1 MKVLGLSLCTLGLTV
16 VLGITAHAS
25 SPLDS
30 IGVTKINNKIHV
42 RYLVEPGETV
52 YGISTKYKVP
62 VSELLEINAE
72 LESGLKVGQIIN
84 IPYTEALVQSAK
96 KEAAK
101 EKGEEDA
108 VVYKVQPGDTYYGIS
123 KKFGVTVEEL
133 MKLNNMDLK
142 AGQELIVGRK
152 SVQQQVAVN
161 AVTTEDKRTTSVTE
175 PKVEEKK
182 TETVK
187 EEPKKEEI
195 KEEIKKEEPR
205 KEEPVK
211 TTVQTE
217 KKSETAVT
225 TTTPTTTKKPY
236 VSAKDKPNPFIGNIE
251 PYDFNPDR
259 KQVLV
264 IPFDP
269 YLYFSDADDEI
280 AARSNLPRNKIR
292 EVFRRRMNALLNADG
307 YETIH
312 LVGGRSKD
320 SISDLNKI
328 YSSVT
333 YNYQQSIANPSSRY
347 VTQKEVEVSKSKS
360 WLAKQKDKVAGKE
373 DSKYELPQDN
383 AKYFGVIVRNPDF
396 YNYFNAKYSID
407 YYIFI
412 NQFEVKTNYENCL
425 DRAALNYE
433 RTFTTHF
440 SIFDATG
447 KQIAGNSFKT
457 HYNSNSNYVYQIVSD
472 NIPKITERILSELPL
487 PNE

>member
-1 MKVLGLSLCTLGLTV
+1 MKVLGLSLCMLLTV
-16 VLGITAHAS
+16 VSGLSAHAS
-25 SPLDS
+25 APLDS
-30 IGVTKINNKIHV
+30 IGVTKINNKLHV

-62 VSELLEINAE
+62 VSELLEINEE
-72 LESGLKVGQIIN
+72 LEKGLKVGQIIN

-101 EKGEEDA
+101 ERGEDDA
-108 VVYKVQPGDTYYGIS
+108 VIYKVQPGDTYYGIS
-123 KKFGVTVEEL
+123 KRFGVTVEEL
-133 MKLNNMDLK
+133 MKLNNMELK
-142 AGQELIVGRK
+142 AGQELVVGKK
-152 SVQQQVAVN
+152 SQQVASN
-161 AVTTEDKRTTSVTE
+161 TAVTEEKKIVAVAE

-182 TETVK
+182 VEPKVEEPKK
-187 EEPKKEEI
+187 EEPKKEEV
-195 KEEIKKEEPR
+195 K

-211 TTVQTE
+211 TVVQPE
-217 KKSETAVT
+217 KKTEPAVT
-225 TTTPTTTKKPY
+225 TTPTKKPY

-280 AARSNLPRNKIR
+280 AARSNMPRNKIR
-292 EVFRRRMNALLNADG
+292 EVFRRRMNALLNAEG

-312 LVGGRSKD
+312 LIGGRSKD

-328 YSSVT
+328 YGSVT
-333 YNYQQSIANPSSRY
+333 YNYQQSITNPASRY
-347 VTQKEVEVSKSKS
+347 VAQKEVAVSKNKS
-360 WLAKQKDKVAGKE
+360 WITKQKDKVTGTE
-373 DSKYELPQDN
+373 DAKYELPQDN
-383 AKYFGVIVRNPDF
+383 SKYFGVIVRNPDF
-396 YNYFNAKYSID
+396 YNYFSAKYSID

-440 SIFDATG
+440 SIFDANG

-457 HYNSNSNYVYQIVSD
+457 HYNSNGNYIYQIVSD
-472 NIPKITERILSELPL
+472 NIPKITERILSELPY
-487 PNE
+487 PNQ

>member
-1 MKVLGLSLCTLGLTV
+1 MKVLGLSLFTLWLGTV
-16 VLGITAHAS
+16 SGVNVHAS
-25 SPLDS
+25 APLDS
-30 IGVTKINNKIHV
+30 IGVTKINNKLHV

-62 VSELLEINAE
+62 VSELLEINEE
-72 LESGLKVGQIIN
+72 LEKGLKVGQVIN
-84 IPYTEALVQSAK
+84 IPYSESMVQSAK

-101 EKGEEDA
+101 EKGDDDA
-108 VVYKVQPGDTYYGIS
+108 VIYKVQPGDTYYGIS
-123 KKFGVTVEEL
+123 KRFGVTVEDL

-142 AGQELIVGRK
+142 AGQELVVGRK
-152 SVQQQVAVN
+152 SQQVASNTTVATEEKKTP
-161 AVTTEDKRTTSVTE
+161 AVVAE

-182 TETVK
+182 EEPKVEEPKK
-187 EEPKKEEI
+187 EEPKKEEV
-195 KEEIKKEEPR
+195 K

-211 TTVQTE
+211 AVVQPE
-217 KKSETAVT
+217 KKTEASVSNTAPV
-225 TTTPTTTKKPY
+225 KKPY

-328 YSSVT
+328 YGSVT
-333 YNYQQSIANPSSRY
+333 YNYQQAISNPSSRY
-347 VTQKEVEVSKSKS
+347 APQKEVSVSKNKS
-360 WLAKQKDKVAGKE
+360 WIAKQKDKVTGSE
-373 DSKYELPQDN
+373 DAKYELPQDN
-383 AKYFGVIVRNPDF
+383 ARYFGVIVKNPDF
-396 YNYFNAKYSID
+396 YNYFSAKYSID

-440 SIFDATG
+440 SIFDANG

-472 NIPKITERILSELPL
+472 NIPKITDRILSELPL

>member
-1 MKVLGLSLCTLGLTV
+1 MKVLGLSLCTLWLAV
-16 VLGITAHAS
+16 VSGVNVHAAS
-25 SPLDS
+25 GPLDS
-30 IGVTKINNKIHV
+30 IGVTKINNKMHV

-62 VSELLEINAE
+62 VSELLEINEE
-72 LESGLKVGQIIN
+72 LEKGLKVGQVIN
-84 IPYTEALVQSAK
+84 IPYTESLVQSAK

-101 EKGEEDA
+101 EKGDDDA
-108 VVYKVQPGDTYYGIS
+108 VIYKVQPGDTYYGIS
-123 KKFGVTVEEL
+123 KRFGVTVEDL

-142 AGQELIVGRK
+142 AGQELVVGRK
-152 SVQQQVAVN
+152 SQPIASNTTVVEEKKTAVVI
-161 AVTTEDKRTTSVTE
+161 AE

-182 TETVK
+182 EEPVK
-187 EEPKKEEI
+187 VVEPKKEEV
-195 KEEIKKEEPR
+195 K

-211 TTVQTE
+211 TVVQPE
-217 KKSETAVT
+217 KKETVAT
-225 TTTPTTTKKPY
+225 TTAPVKKPY

-280 AARSNLPRNKIR
+280 AARSNMPRNKIR

-328 YSSVT
+328 YGSVT
-333 YNYQQSIANPSSRY
+333 YNYQQAISNPSSRY
-347 VTQKEVEVSKSKS
+347 VTQKEVAVSKNKS
-360 WLAKQKDKVAGKE
+360 WIAKQKDKVTGTE
-373 DSKYELPQDN
+373 DAKYELPQDN

-396 YNYFNAKYSID
+396 YNYFSAKYSID

-440 SIFDATG
+440 SIFDANG

-457 HYNSNSNYVYQIVSD
+457 HYESNSNYVYKIVSD
-472 NIPKITERILSELPL
+472 NIPKITDRILSELPL

>member
-1 MKVLGLSLCTLGLTV
+1 MKVLRLSLCTLLLAIASEASV
-16 VLGITAHAS
+16 QAS
-25 SPLDS
+25 SAPMDS
-30 IGVTKINNKIHV
+30 IGVTKINNKLHV

-62 VSELLEINAE
+62 VSELLEINEE
-72 LESGLKVGQIIN
+72 LEKGLKVGQVIN
-84 IPYTEALVQSAK
+84 IPYTESLVQSARN
-96 KEAAK
+96 EAAK
-101 EKGEEDA
+101 EKGDDDA
-108 VVYKVQPGDTYYGIS
+108 VIYKVQPGDTYYAIS
-123 KKFGVTVEEL
+123 KRFGVTVEDL

-142 AGQELIVGRK
+142 AGQELVVGRK
-152 SVQQQVAVN
+152 SQQVVAGKGAV
-161 AVTTEDKRTTSVTE
+161 AEEKKTSVVMTEPKAEEKKVE
-175 PKVEEKK
+175 PKVEE
-182 TETVK
+182 
-187 EEPKKEEI
+187 PKKEVV
-195 KEEIKKEEPR
+195 KTEEVKKQ
-205 KEEPVK
+205 EPVK
-211 TTVQTE
+211 TVVQPE
-217 KKSETAVT
+217 KKTEPVAA
-225 TTTPTTTKKPY
+225 TTPAKKPY

-328 YSSVT
+328 YGSVT
-333 YNYQQSIANPSSRY
+333 YNYQQSISNPSSRY
-347 VTQKEVEVSKSKS
+347 VAQKEVMVSKSKS
-360 WLAKQKDKVAGKE
+360 WVSKQKDKVTGNE

-383 AKYFGVIVRNPDF
+383 AKYFGVIVKNPDF
-396 YNYFNAKYSID
+396 YNYFSAKYSID

-440 SIFDATG
+440 SIFDANG

-457 HYNSNSNYVYQIVSD
+457 HYNSNNNYIYQIVSD
-472 NIPKITERILSELPL
+472 NIPKITDRILSELPL

>member
-1 MKVLGLSLCTLGLTV
+1 MKVLGLSLCTLCLAV
-16 VLGITAHAS
+16 VSGVSVHAS
-25 SPLDS
+25 SAPLDS
-30 IGVTKINNKIHV
+30 IGVTKINNKLHV

-52 YGISTKYKVP
+52 YWISTKYKVP
-62 VSELLEINAE
+62 VSELLEINEE
-72 LESGLKVGQIIN
+72 LEKGLKVGQVIN
-84 IPYTEALVQSAK
+84 IPYTESLVQSAK

-101 EKGEEDA
+101 EKGDDDA
-108 VVYKVQPGDTYYGIS
+108 VIYKVQPGDTYYGSS
-123 KKFGVTVEEL
+123 KRFGVTVEDL

-142 AGQELIVGRK
+142 AGQELVVGRK
-152 SVQQQVAVN
+152 SQQVASNTVVTEEKKT
-161 AVTTEDKRTTSVTE
+161 AVVVAE

-182 TETVK
+182 AEPKV
-187 EEPKKEEI
+187 EEPKKEEP
-195 KEEIKKEEPR
+195 KKVEVK

-211 TTVQTE
+211 TVVQPE
-217 KKSETAVT
+217 KKTEPAVT
-225 TTTPTTTKKPY
+225 TTTPAKKPY

-312 LVGGRSKD
+312 LVGGKSKD

-328 YSSVT
+328 YGSVT
-333 YNYQQSIANPSSRY
+333 YNYQQAISNPSSRY
-347 VTQKEVEVSKSKS
+347 APQKEVTVSKNKS
-360 WLAKQKDKVAGKE
+360 WMAKQKDKVTGTE

-383 AKYFGVIVRNPDF
+383 ARYFGVIVKNPDF
-396 YNYFNAKYSID
+396 YNYFSAKYSID

-440 SIFDATG
+440 SIFDANG

-472 NIPKITERILSELPL
+472 NIPKITDRILSELPL